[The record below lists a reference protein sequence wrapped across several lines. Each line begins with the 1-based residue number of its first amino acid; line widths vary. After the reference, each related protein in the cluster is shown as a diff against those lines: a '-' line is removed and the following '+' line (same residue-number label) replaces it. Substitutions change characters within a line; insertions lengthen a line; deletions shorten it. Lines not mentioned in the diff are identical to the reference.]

1 MNKKTISDFNKMIDV
16 NTPIIYIQ
24 DYDFV
29 RVDELIANVVGRKA
43 EIVEWNPGTG
53 QIDFK
58 TKEAKGNDISL
69 EEFLAQECKREYH
82 EERSFFVLRDIQDYI
97 EQPGIKTLLQLI
109 SQRKLYDRDLEE
121 SRSYD

>member
-69 EEFLAQECKREYH
+69 EEFLAQECKRE
-82 EERSFFVLRDIQDYI
+82 
-97 EQPGIKTLLQLI
+97 
-109 SQRKLYDRDLEE
+109 
-121 SRSYD
+121 